1 MKIIQYLYQNRVVV
15 IITVITLIV
24 LVVIYVTSSKNKII
38 DLRDQDITPAATE
51 LEIDMIKVY
60 VTGEIIN
67 SQIVTVP
74 IGATIDDIITLCGG
88 VTDTASKNINLVYE
102 IKHNVTIVIKGS
114 NSLEGVDIIEDA
126 GDVTIISDEGGLING
141 KVNINEATYEELL
154 LLPGVGESTAN
165 AIISFRSING
175 KYKNI
180 EDIMLVPGIKEAK
193 YSSLKDLITTY

>member
-15 IITVITLIV
+15 IIFIITLIV
-24 LVVIYVTSSKNKII
+24 LIVIYVTSSRNKII
-38 DLRDQDITPAATE
+38 NLEDPNLTPVATE
-51 LEIDMIKVY
+51 IELDTIKVY

-74 IGATIDDIITLCGG
+74 IGATIDDIIKLCGG
-88 VTDTASKNINLVYE
+88 VTNQASKNINLVYE
-102 IKHNVTIVIKGS
+102 INQNVTIVIKGS
-114 NSLEGVDIIEDA
+114 NSLEGVDIIKDA

-165 AIISFRSING
+165 AIISFRTKNG
-175 KYKNI
+175 AYKNI